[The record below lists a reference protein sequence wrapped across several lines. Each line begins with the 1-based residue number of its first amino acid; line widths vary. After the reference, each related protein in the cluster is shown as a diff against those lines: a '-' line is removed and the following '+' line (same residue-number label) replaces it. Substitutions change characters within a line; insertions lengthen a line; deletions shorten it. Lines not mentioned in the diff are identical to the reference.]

1 MVLHLCSAAA
11 HIYFPIEGKRSSLA
25 TQALPSFYSE
35 TSVDGQP
42 SPWGIKR
49 SITGAMSHK
58 MLSLTFALILLALSL
73 SLATSNTAAQSRP
86 RQVYPQRSDPSATR
100 LRRAKHAKAGSPVKQ
115 IAEPYVDRLDKLL
128 TDYLGAIQNPEI
140 DPNRFAP

>member
-49 SITGAMSHK
+49 SITGAMLHK

-100 LRRAKHAKAGSPVKQ
+100 LRRAKPAKTGGPVKQ

-128 TDYLGAIQNPEI
+128 TDYLRAIQTPK
-140 DPNRFAP
+140 

>member
-1 MVLHLCSAAA
+1 MVLHLCSA
-11 HIYFPIEGKRSSLA
+11 YLFPYRGKAVLA
-25 TQALPSFYSE
+25 GRASTAVFLFRNFGCR
-35 TSVDGQP
+35 TTKLR
-42 SPWGIKR
+42 GIKR

-58 MLSLTFALILLALSL
+58 MLPLTFALILLALSL

-100 LRRAKHAKAGSPVKQ
+100 LRRAKPAKTGKPVKQ

-128 TDYLGAIQNPEI
+128 TDYLRAIQTPK
-140 DPNRFAP
+140 

>member
-1 MVLHLCSAAA
+1 MQRISN
-11 HIYFPIEGKRSSLA
+11 SLSRESGPHWPHKHRRLSIRNFRWR
-25 TQALPSFYSE
+25 TTKPR
-35 TSVDGQP
+35 
-42 SPWGIKR
+42 GIKR

-100 LRRAKHAKAGSPVKQ
+100 LRRAKPAKTRSPVKQ
-115 IAEPYVDRLDKLL
+115 IAEPYVNCLDKLL
-128 TDYLGAIQNPEI
+128 TDYLRAIQPTK
-140 DPNRFAP
+140 